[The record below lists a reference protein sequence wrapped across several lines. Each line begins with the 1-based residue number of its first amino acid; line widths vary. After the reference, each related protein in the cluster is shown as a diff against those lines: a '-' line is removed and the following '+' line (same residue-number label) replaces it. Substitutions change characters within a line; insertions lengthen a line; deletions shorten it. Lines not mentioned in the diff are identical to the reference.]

1 MIVTI
6 DTTTAYS
13 NDTIIN
19 LLNQI
24 VANTVEHKDSYY
36 YLSFNEVITLLLAI
50 LSVAIAIYQFN
61 KQMRK
66 NREEQKV
73 ANKKNW
79 FLSVI
84 VLPQIEDVN
93 AFYKKI
99 IEDVLSDMLILQ
111 PGNSGNIILLS
122 EKQAERKEQINAF
135 FDHLQSLVRSFDISL
150 SRRIADEVE
159 KLEDEV
165 TTMLGDFYFNIDNPT
180 RHEIRRRLLLS
191 KKNVISLLYQKTQ
204 DDD

>member
-1 MIVTI
+1 MLVTI

-24 VANTVEHKDSYY
+24 VVNPVEHKDSYY
-36 YLSFNEVITLLLAI
+36 YLSFNEVITLLLAV

-61 KQMRK
+61 KQMSK

-84 VLPQIEDVN
+84 VLPQIEAVN

-99 IEDVLSDMLILQ
+99 IEDVLFDMSILQ
-111 PGNSGNIILLS
+111 PGNFGNIILLS

-165 TTMLGDFYFNIDNPT
+165 TVMLGDFYFNIDNPT

>member
-1 MIVTI
+1 MLVTI

-24 VANTVEHKDSYY
+24 VVNTVEHKDSYY
-36 YLSFNEVITLLLAI
+36 YLSFNEVITLLLAV

-61 KQMRK
+61 KQMSK

-84 VLPQIEDVN
+84 VLPQIEAVN

-99 IEDVLSDMLILQ
+99 IEDVLSDMSILQ
-111 PGNSGNIILLS
+111 PGNLGNIILLS

-150 SRRIADEVE
+150 SRRITDEVE

-165 TTMLGDFYFNIDNPT
+165 TVMLGDFYFNIDNPT

>member
-1 MIVTI
+1 MLVTI

-24 VANTVEHKDSYY
+24 VANTVANTVEHKDSYY

-84 VLPQIEDVN
+84 VLPQ
-93 AFYKKI
+93 

>member
-1 MIVTI
+1 MLVTI

-135 FDHLQSLVRSFDISL
+135 FDHLQSWFGLLTSL
-150 SRRIADEVE
+150 FRGE
-159 KLEDEV
+159 
-165 TTMLGDFYFNIDNPT
+165 
-180 RHEIRRRLLLS
+180 
-191 KKNVISLLYQKTQ
+191 
-204 DDD
+204 

>member
-1 MIVTI
+1 MLVTI

-73 ANKKNW
+73 ANKKIG
-79 FLSVI
+79 F
-84 VLPQIEDVN
+84 
-93 AFYKKI
+93 
-99 IEDVLSDMLILQ
+99 
-111 PGNSGNIILLS
+111 
-122 EKQAERKEQINAF
+122 
-135 FDHLQSLVRSFDISL
+135 
-150 SRRIADEVE
+150 
-159 KLEDEV
+159 
-165 TTMLGDFYFNIDNPT
+165 
-180 RHEIRRRLLLS
+180 
-191 KKNVISLLYQKTQ
+191 
-204 DDD
+204 